1 MTIQLSASHGIIIPE
16 TLRQHQAWGSKIGTV
31 KTQVQ
36 EENKFFLLL
45 TLKTSPLIHSY
56 CIKVIGKQINNRNL
70 CFFTT
75 IFKNPFR

>member
-36 EENKFFLLL
+36 EGNKFFYFLL
-45 TLKTSPLIHSY
+45 
-56 CIKVIGKQINNRNL
+56 
-70 CFFTT
+70 
-75 IFKNPFR
+75 